1 MKFVSFAL
9 VMEESSFLSV
19 DHVKD
24 KVFRIG
30 NVVSSFSCF
39 AGIVMIFLGLLSLIK
54 VGLGISD
61 FSMPQVAQGLLG
73 AALVFCSANG
83 LTSRYLAK
91 GILNSS
97 GRLITFSL
105 PFVSV
110 VFIFIYR
117 SLVINS
123 SEKLESYKR
132 TISEGS
138 LVEWM
143 GFLVLVASA
152 ILFFKAARS
161 WGANASR
168 YLLLSASAVCLLVG
182 MEEMSWGQMIFNWDT
197 PSLVSQYNVQDE
209 TGFHN
214 LWFIHDQTW
223 IIGALVMTLFLLLS
237 LSGFLL
243 RFFGLVRPLSLADI
257 LLPLGCA
264 ASYFLVASVFYW
276 LTVVDKFGGG
286 LAFFHSREQE
296 IGELF
301 FYCGVFI
308 HSVYVYLVSPRSDGH

>member
-1 MKFVSFAL
+1 
-9 VMEESSFLSV
+9 MEESRFLSV
-19 DHVKD
+19 DLAKD
-24 KVFRIG
+24 KVLRIG
-30 NVVSSFSCF
+30 RVVSVFSCF

-54 VGLGISD
+54 VGLAVSD

-73 AALVFCSANG
+73 VALVFCSVNG
-83 LTSRYLAK
+83 FTSRYLVK
-91 GILNSS
+91 WLLHPS
-97 GRLITFSL
+97 GRLISFSL

-110 VFIFIYR
+110 LFIFIYR

-143 GFLVLVASA
+143 GFLVLVAST
-152 ILFFKAARS
+152 ILLFQAARS
-161 WGANASR
+161 WGRNMSR
-168 YLLLSASAVCLLVG
+168 YLLISASAVCLLVG

-197 PSLVSQYNVQDE
+197 PSLVSKYNVQNE
-209 TGFHN
+209 TGLHN
-214 LWFIHDQTW
+214 LWFIHDHTW
-223 IIGALVMTLFLLLS
+223 IIGAIVMTLFLLLA
-237 LSGFLL
+237 LSGSLL
-243 RFFGLVRPLSLADI
+243 RFFGLIRPLSVADI

-308 HSVYVYLVSPRSDGH
+308 HSMYLYLASPRSDGHCE